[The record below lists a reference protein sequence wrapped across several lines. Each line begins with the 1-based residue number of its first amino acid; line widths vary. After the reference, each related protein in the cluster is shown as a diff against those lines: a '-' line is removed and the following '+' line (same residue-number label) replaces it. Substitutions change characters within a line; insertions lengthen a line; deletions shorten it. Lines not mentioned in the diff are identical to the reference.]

1 MAPTWRHST
10 VAGSFNGSSTRTIT
24 KPTGT
29 VSGDL
34 LVATFFAGN
43 GFWNN
48 VNLLT
53 PPTGWTTLHEFLHTS
68 GNPGKILGI
77 YYKVAGGSEPASYDW
92 SVNDGANSILTM
104 TAIEAGTFDATTP
117 IGTTQGIDFS
127 REVNASSSTSVSA
140 PTVTPA
146 VNDSLG
152 IMVPC
157 HTGVA
162 GSVSYTPPAGW
173 TERVDGGN
181 THCRGSVNTLALTTS
196 ATGTITATA
205 SSSIAAG
212 FGAGFLIVVR
222 PAAGGA
228 TDLVV
233 ADLTV
238 TVVAD
243 APTLTQTHELVV
255 SDLTVTVA
263 ADAPTLTQTHV
274 LTVADATVATTI
286 DTVTLTQDHSLVVSD
301 LTVAATIES
310 PTLTV
315 DSIVLVVADLTVAA
329 TIESPTLT
337 VDSIVLVVAD
347 LTVAVTIES
356 VTLTQVHELVVS
368 DLTVAVVADTV
379 TLIVGAIAAVLT
391 RTITA
396 RDASTIDGR
405 DPRTLTGRDVTP
417 ITARDK

>member
-34 LVATFFAGN
+34 LVATFFSNN
-43 GFWNN
+43 GFYTNDTN
-48 VNLLT
+48 LT
-53 PPTGWTTLHEFLHTS
+53 PPSGWTTVNEFIQ
-68 GNPGKILGI
+68 NPGSNPSRAIGI
-77 YYKVAGGSEPASYDW
+77 YYKIAGGSEPASYDW
-92 SVNDGANSILTM
+92 TCNDGSNSHLTM
-104 TAIEAGTFDATTP
+104 TAIEAGTFDSSTP
-117 IGTTQGIDFS
+117 IGTTSGVDYARQYQPS
-127 REVNASSSTSVSA
+127 ASTSVSA

-146 VNDSLG
+146 VDDSLG
-152 IMVPC
+152 IAVFSV
-157 HTGVA
+157 TGLA
-162 GSVSYTPPAGW
+162 GSHTWTSPSGW
-173 TERVDGGN
+173 DERVDGGGG
-181 THCRGSVNTLALTTS
+181 THNRGSVHTKALTTS
-196 ATGTITATA
+196 ATGSITGTCT
-205 SSSIAAG
+205 SSVPQDQ
-212 FGAGFLIVVR
+212 GAGMVVVVR

-286 DTVTLTQDHSLVVSD
+286 DTVTLTQVHSLVVSD
-301 LTVAATIES
+301 LTVAVTIES

-315 DSIVLVVADLTVAA
+315 DG
-329 TIESPTLT
+329 
-337 VDSIVLVVAD
+337 IVLVVAD
-347 LTVAVTIES
+347 LTVAVTTES

-368 DLTVAVVADTV
+368 DLTVTVVADAV
-379 TLIVGAIAAVLT
+379 TLIVGAIAVVLT

-396 RDASTIDGR
+396 RDASTIIGT
-405 DPRTLTGRDVTP
+405 DPRTLTGRDATP